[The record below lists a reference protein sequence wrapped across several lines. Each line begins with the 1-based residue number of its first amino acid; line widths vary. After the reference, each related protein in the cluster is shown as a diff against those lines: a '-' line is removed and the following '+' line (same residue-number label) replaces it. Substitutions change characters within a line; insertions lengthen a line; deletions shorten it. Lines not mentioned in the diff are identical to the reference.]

1 METSEKNQKWVLDPS
16 HSEIEFAVRHMM
28 ISPVKGH
35 FTKFNL
41 VATGNRENPEKGSV
55 EVHIET
61 KSIETRENDRDN
73 HLKSQDFF
81 HVEKFPEIVFKSTSI
96 KSLGEN
102 EFSVKGNMTIKDVTK
117 EIVFHMLLDGVIKD
131 PYGKTRAGLTV
142 EGELNRE
149 DFGLTWNMIIESG
162 KVMVGNKIK
171 LSGRFEIIKQE

>member
-1 METSEKNQKWVLDPS
+1 METSEQNQKWVLDPS

-28 ISPVKGH
+28 ISTVKGQ

-41 VATGNRENPEKGSV
+41 VATGNHENPEKGSV
-55 EVHIET
+55 EVHIDT
-61 KSIETRENDRDN
+61 GSIETREKDRNN

-96 KSLGEN
+96 KSLGDDK
-102 EFSVKGNMTIKDVTK
+102 FSVKGNMTIKDVTK
-117 EIVFHMLLDGVIKD
+117 EIDFHTVLDGVIKD

-149 DFGLTWNMIIESG
+149 DFGLTWNMIIEAG